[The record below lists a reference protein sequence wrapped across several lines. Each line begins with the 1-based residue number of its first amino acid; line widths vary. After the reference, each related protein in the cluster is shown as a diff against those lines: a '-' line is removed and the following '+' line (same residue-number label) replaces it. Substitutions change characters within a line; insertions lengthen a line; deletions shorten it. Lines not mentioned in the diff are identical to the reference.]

1 MIDLQE
7 NYQEE
12 VNQIKSNDINVTI
25 NRSDKIDSDH
35 NSIHENNIDNV
46 IDKNDRLSNHSNST
60 LKNIKK
66 SFILKTKSVK
76 ITDKSQLIDDI
87 GMDDTINLELFKYEV
102 EVATLGVIVLDFE
115 VERSI
120 NELLGWRIILTNN
133 KLTEKL

>member
-12 VNQIKSNDINVTI
+12 VNQIKSNDTNVTI